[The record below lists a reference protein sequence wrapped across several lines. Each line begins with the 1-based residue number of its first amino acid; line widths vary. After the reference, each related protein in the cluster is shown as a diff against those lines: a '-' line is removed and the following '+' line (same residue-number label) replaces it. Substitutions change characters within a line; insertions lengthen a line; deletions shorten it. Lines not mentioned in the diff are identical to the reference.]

1 MIIIKLIGGLGNQLF
16 QYALGRRLAYD
27 HNTAL
32 KLDLSWFQKQILR
45 TYQLDGLNISAD
57 IASSEEIASM
67 THPRL
72 SGWMGRMEQA
82 FQQHRVVREKTLS
95 FDPFIVQRTPRN
107 AYLIGYWQS
116 EKYFLD
122 IANELRQELTY
133 RSPPNR
139 VNEDIMQLTLDT
151 NSISLHVRRGDYI
164 SNPETSRIL
173 GFSGVDYYQKCI
185 QMLASEVTD
194 PHFFVFS
201 DDMEWVKSNLT
212 INYPVLY
219 IDHNPVNHESED
231 FRIMKTCK
239 HHIIANSSFSWW
251 AAWLASYPQK
261 RVLAPRRW
269 FNDESIDSQD
279 LVPASWI
286 RI

>member
-1 MIIIKLIGGLGNQLF
+1 MRLSGGLGNQLF

-32 KLDLSWFQKQILR
+32 QLDLSWFQKQTLR
-45 TYQLDGLNISAD
+45 TYQLGALNISAD
-57 IASSEEIASM
+57 IASPEEIEAM

-82 FQQHRVVREKTLS
+82 FQQRLPYYRRRVVREKTLS
-95 FDPFIVQRTPRN
+95 FDPFIVQRVPRN
-107 AYLIGYWQS
+107 AYLVGYWQS

-133 RSPPNR
+133 QSPPNR

-212 INYPVLY
+212 INYPVIVY
-219 IDHNPVNHESED
+219 
-231 FRIMKTCK
+231 
-239 HHIIANSSFSWW
+239 
-251 AAWLASYPQK
+251 
-261 RVLAPRRW
+261 
-269 FNDESIDSQD
+269 
-279 LVPASWI
+279 
-286 RI
+286 